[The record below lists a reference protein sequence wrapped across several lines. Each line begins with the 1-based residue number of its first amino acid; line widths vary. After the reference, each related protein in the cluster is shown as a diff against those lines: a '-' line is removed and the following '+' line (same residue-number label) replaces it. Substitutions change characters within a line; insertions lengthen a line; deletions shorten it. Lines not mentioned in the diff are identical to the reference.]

1 MTTTTQSQPAQYTL
15 AIDGMTCGHCVR
27 TVSSTLGDVLGVTV
41 RSVAVGSAEIE
52 APDGLT
58 VAAAIAAL
66 DEVGYPSRVRDS
78 KTLPAQGPAARKPC
92 CAPGGR
98 DSAGQG
104 CCGQGRRTP

>member
-1 MTTTTQSQPAQYTL
+1 MSSTTQSQPAQYTL

-27 TVSSTLGDVLGVTV
+27 TVTLTLGEVRGVAV

-66 DEVGYPSRVRDS
+66 DEAGYPARVRDS
-78 KTLPAQGPAARKPC
+78 KAPLAQQHMTKKSCCTSGGGGSARQ
-92 CAPGGR
+92 
-98 DSAGQG
+98 D
-104 CCGQGRRTP
+104 CCG

>member
-1 MTTTTQSQPAQYTL
+1 MSTTTQSQPVQYTL

-27 TVSSTLGDVLGVTV
+27 AVSATLGNVPGVAV
-41 RSVAVGSAEIE
+41 RSVALGSADIE

-92 CAPGGR
+92 CASGDR
-98 DSAGQG
+98 DDARQG
-104 CCGQGRRTP
+104 CCG